1 MAAVKKKLKIKR
13 TKFRKRRSTVYD
25 AVKRRVARTGLI
37 HNISDPKASR
47 KPLRPDEVL
56 FKRKNAPIRYEEDDY
71 YPAHNKLP
79 PDQKLPSGDLATA
92 MKAYVERLWLKT
104 GRRRRFSR
112 KLMRRTWRGLNE
124 TALIALCI
132 LMEETARDAL
142 GETGDLAFTEAAEE
156 HEHEIL
162 TSLKKAK
169 RAKKSGAQ
177 KQGTGKEKEQS
188 SVGKEK
194 QPVEKKTGKH
204 VTWVSSDESSST
216 SSFDDSEE
224 SDDFEE
230 DLD

>member
-1 MAAVKKKLKIKR
+1 MATVKKKSKR

-37 HNISDPKASR
+37 HHITDPKASR

-92 MKAYVERLWLKT
+92 MKAYIERLWVKT

-132 LMEETARDAL
+132 LVEETARDAL

-162 TSLKKAK
+162 TGLKKAK
-169 RAKKSGAQ
+169 KGGVQ
-177 KQGTGKEKEQS
+177 KQWTGKEKAQS
-188 SVGKEK
+188 SVGKET

-204 VTWVSSDESSST
+204 VTWSSSDGSS

-224 SDDFEE
+224 EEDSEE
-230 DLD
+230 DLN